1 MHYLKL
7 HKELMIKTALF
18 LKTKNIGDSIILTSS
33 IAALPKAFKYVDV
46 MCLPESESIFKMN
59 PRVRDIFVIPRHL
72 KGVQKLSAY
81 YTIFKKLISNHYD
94 FLAEFSVDWR
104 GALLARF
111 LNNDLSVAREASR
124 RGSFWHHSFDLIAPL
139 KDNRP
144 IAEQDAD
151 LLRVAKLYQKTEA
164 PSYQLSTPKKNQLKI
179 KKWLQAQHISKNKLI
194 VIHASSRWKFK
205 EIPIETWANVID
217 ALKAKK
223 INIVLSGS
231 KEDLKTNQSIA
242 DLCLFKPILTHDFSI
257 EDTTALYEMA
267 DLVATIDSMSTH
279 LASAMNTP
287 VISIFGP
294 TNDLN
299 WRPWKV
305 KYQVITLSKADDPT
319 FTCRPCGMDGCEG
332 TKISQ
337 CLVQMNPQTI
347 LKSIEKTLKIN
358 T

>member
-7 HKELMIKTALF
+7 HKEPMIKTALF

-59 PRVRDIFVIPRHL
+59 PRVRDIFVIPRNL
-72 KGVQKLSAY
+72 KGLKKYSSY
-81 YTIFKKLISNHYD
+81 YKIFKKLISNHYD
-94 FLAEFSVDWR
+94 FLAQFSVDWR

-111 LNNDLSVAREASR
+111 LNVNLSVAREASR
-124 RGSFWHHSFDLIAPL
+124 RGSFWHQSFDLIAPL

-144 IAEQDAD
+144 IAEQDVD

-164 PSYQLSTPKKNQLKI
+164 PSYQLSAPHKNQLKV
-179 KKWLQAQHISKNKLI
+179 KKWLQAQQFSKNKLI
-194 VIHASSRWKFK
+194 VLHASSRWKFK
-205 EIPIETWANVID
+205 EIPKETWSNIIDVLKSKKMHVI
-217 ALKAKK
+217 
-223 INIVLSGS
+223 LSGS
-231 KEDLKTNQSIA
+231 RDDLKTNQAIS
-242 DLCLFKPILTHDFSI
+242 DLCQSKPILTNNFSI

-267 DLVATIDSMSTH
+267 DLVTTIDSMSTH
-279 LASAMNTP
+279 LASAMSTP

-305 KYQVITLSKADDPT
+305 KYRVINLSKADDPT
-319 FTCRPCGMDGCEG
+319 FACRPCGMDGCEG
-332 TKISQ
+332 TKVSQ
-337 CLVQMNPQTI
+337 CLVQMNPQMI